1 MHEDVLEVALQWAFV
16 WNSSESG
23 KSFFV
28 YENSKGANTVN
39 KDVDSKIELQT
50 IDEKRFVEVP
60 LDNVAIGFSKARG
73 GSDKKNSSTLATR
86 FWFDDES
93 FSLFLADL
101 LLK

>member
-28 YENSKGANTVN
+28 YENSKGTNTVN

-60 LDNVAIGFSKARG
+60 LDNVAIGFS
-73 GSDKKNSSTLATR
+73 
-86 FWFDDES
+86 
-93 FSLFLADL
+93 
-101 LLK
+101 